1 DEPQHVKQGRTTLE
15 LLDCI
20 GIAHE
25 LLPTDADQ
33 ARELVVRATE
43 YMRQK
48 QSPFAIVVADGT
60 FEKYGAVP
68 ESSDFEMRREDAV
81 RGIAAKIGKS
91 AVIVATTGK
100 TARELFE
107 YRAETGGDHAR
118 DFLTVGSMGHA
129 SQIAMSIAKTRN
141 ARQVICLDGDGALIM
156 HMGSLAII
164 GTSGTQ
170 NFKHIVIN
178 NGAHD
183 SVGGQPTAGHE
194 INICEIARACC
205 YRSAE
210 RIEKTGELDAAI
222 DRLLNSEGPALL
234 EIVTRTGAR
243 SDLGRPTISPIE
255 NKQSFM
261 RNIEE

>member
-1 DEPQHVKQGRTTLE
+1 MLSPTLFYDALRAADIDFFTGVPDSLLKDFCAYVSDHAGKDENLIAANEGAAIALAAGHHLATGCCALVYMQNSGLGNAVNPLVSLADSDVYSIPMLIVVGWRGEPGKPDEPQHVKQGRTTLE

-68 ESSDFEMRREDAV
+68 ESPDFEMRREDAV
-81 RGIAAKIGKS
+81 RGIATKIGKS

-107 YRAETGGDHAR
+107 YRAETGG
-118 DFLTVGSMGHA
+118 
-129 SQIAMSIAKTRN
+129 
-141 ARQVICLDGDGALIM
+141 
-156 HMGSLAII
+156 
-164 GTSGTQ
+164 
-170 NFKHIVIN
+170 
-178 NGAHD
+178 
-183 SVGGQPTAGHE
+183 
-194 INICEIARACC
+194 
-205 YRSAE
+205 
-210 RIEKTGELDAAI
+210 
-222 DRLLNSEGPALL
+222 
-234 EIVTRTGAR
+234 
-243 SDLGRPTISPIE
+243 
-255 NKQSFM
+255 
-261 RNIEE
+261 